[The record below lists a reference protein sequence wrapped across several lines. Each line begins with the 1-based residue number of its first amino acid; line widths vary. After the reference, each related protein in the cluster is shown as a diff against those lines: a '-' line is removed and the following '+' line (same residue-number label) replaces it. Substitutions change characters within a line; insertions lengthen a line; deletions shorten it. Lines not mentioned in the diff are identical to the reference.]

1 MKDFGFSD
9 DLRNEKL
16 SKKVLAPCQM
26 ISNSL
31 SEVILNSLRD
41 GYRRGFSSSSAVAR
55 LMTASAAAAAATAAA
70 RIAIVV
76 VQMHADISEGKCYVI
91 LVRDQT

>member
-55 LMTASAAAAAATAAA
+55 LMTASAAAAAAA